1 LELTPGFSLGVPL
14 HDKPPAMLKTT
25 LAALALCFA
34 SATASA
40 ADEAPTSPSTVRFA
54 IVKTASLQTHEWLLF
69 AGGRFEP
76 AETAFSAFLVQHGDD
91 QFLFDSGLGSQV
103 DAQYAADMPGWNKL
117 FFRYDKPV
125 RPAKDQL
132 AEAGIKPVTRIVVS
146 HSHWDH
152 LSGLSDFPQAEVWL
166 AAAEHERIKEPSHS
180 VGGVWPSQVE
190 GVTAWKDIEF
200 NGPAFE
206 GFAASHD
213 MYGDGRAVLVP
224 MPGHTPGSIGLFV
237 TVDSGQRYFFVGD
250 VVWNAGALKDGAPK
264 YWAARWLVD
273 QDVEQTQVAIELI
286 RAAMARDPKLVVIPA
301 HDAKAQAALGHFP
314 TWVQ

>member
-1 LELTPGFSLGVPL
+1 
-14 HDKPPAMLKTT
+14 MLKTT

-34 SATASA
+34 ATTASA
-40 ADEAPTSPSTVRFA
+40 ASETPATPPAVRFA
-54 IVKTASLQTHEWLLF
+54 IIKTASLQTHEWLLF

-76 AETAFSAFLVQHGDD
+76 AETAFSAFLIQHGDD

-103 DAQYAADMPGWNKL
+103 DAQYSADMPGWNKL

-132 AEAGIKPVTRIVVS
+132 AEAGIKPITRIVVS

-152 LSGLSDFPQAEVWL
+152 LSGLGDFPQAEVWL
-166 AAAEHERIKEPSHS
+166 AAAEHERVKKPSQA
-180 VGGVWPSQVE
+180 VGGVWPSQVA

-200 NGPAFE
+200 SGPAFE
-206 GFAASHD
+206 GFTTSHD

-224 MPGHTPGSIGLFV
+224 MPGHTPGSVGLFL

-250 VVWNAGALKDGAPK
+250 VVWNAGALKAGAPK

-273 QDVEQTQVAIELI
+273 NDVEQTQTAIELI

-301 HDAKAQAALGHFP
+301 HDAKVQADLGHFP